1 MLISYIAMKGKRTV
15 KDLIKNNFKYLIFL
29 AFFGLVGGYFTAI
42 YSIQSFDP
50 KMLEE
55 VIAQVGSLDLLVV
68 ITTLQSLGY
77 ALVLGII
84 GKYLAKKIGLWR
96 KVTFTKNGNI
106 EFIIVT
112 LVGGAAF
119 ILFDHLIF
127 NNFSDVIKD
136 SYALKPT
143 FEYIMA
149 SITYG
154 SVIEEVMLR
163 LFLMSF
169 IAWSI
174 QKISKKEEANDTI
187 IIVSNIV
194 AALIFAAG
202 HLPATYAMM
211 TDITPMIIF
220 RCFLLNG
227 GFGLLF
233 GRLYRKYGIH
243 YAMLAHGGVH
253 IVSKLIWILFI

>member
-1 MLISYIAMKGKRTV
+1 MKEI
-15 KDLIKNNFKYLIFL
+15 IKNNFKYMIFL

-42 YSIQSFDP
+42 YSLQTFDQN
-50 KMLEE
+50 MLEE
-55 VIAQVGSLDLLVV
+55 VIGQVGSIDLMIA
-68 ITTLQSLGY
+68 ITTIQSLVY

-96 KVTFTKNGNI
+96 KVALTKNGNL
-106 EFIIVT
+106 ELIIVT

-119 ILFDHLIF
+119 ILFDYLIF
-127 NNFSDVIKD
+127 SNFSDAIKA

-143 FEYIMA
+143 LEYVMA

-154 SVIEEVMLR
+154 AVIEEIMLR
-163 LFLMSF
+163 LFWMSF
-169 IAWSI
+169 IAWLI
-174 QKISKKEEANDTI
+174 QKISKKEEISERI
-187 IIVSNIV
+187 IITSNII

-202 HLPATYAMM
+202 HLPATFM
-211 TDITPMIIF
+211 TISPVTPMIIF
-220 RCFLLNG
+220 RCFLMNG

-243 YAMLAHGGVH
+243 YAMLAHAGVH
-253 IVSKLIWILFI
+253 IVSKLIWIFLV